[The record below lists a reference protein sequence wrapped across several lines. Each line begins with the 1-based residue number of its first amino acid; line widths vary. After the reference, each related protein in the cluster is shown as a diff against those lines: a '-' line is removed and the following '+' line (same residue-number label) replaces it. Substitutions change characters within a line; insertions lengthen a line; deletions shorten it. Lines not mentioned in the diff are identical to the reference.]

1 MAEQRHHALQIR
13 RIRGRWAAEIECA
26 RGALYPSK
34 MRIRS
39 LIAITC
45 CVIGASSMLLQAH
58 RTAHSDSRLYLG
70 IAAILLVAG
79 ALLALRPLWAGLAG
93 RGLVWTTL
101 AMMTLLDSAGRP
113 AWTFTATALAMC
125 GALLAAGRDAV
136 DRPAA
141 AFQPNHHRGPLT
153 LALVLGFADVATLSV
168 WAILAFS
175 SGDRSAMAFT
185 GIAVAIAVSLVGL
198 YRLYTWGFLLNL
210 GVNLAVVILM
220 LRNVFSLD
228 IVGLVFIVPAAAQIL
243 LALPVLVAI
252 IRRRPLTVP
261 RLLTRLGAL
270 VPATA
275 VAIMAGLNVQCWF
288 GEPVLRAL
296 VRFWMSHR

>member
-1 MAEQRHHALQIR
+1 
-13 RIRGRWAAEIECA
+13 
-26 RGALYPSK
+26 

-39 LIAITC
+39 VLAITC

-58 RTAHSDSRLYLG
+58 RTPYVDDRLYLG
-70 IAAILLVAG
+70 IAAIALVAG

-125 GALLAAGRDAV
+125 GALLAAGRDAH

-153 LALVLGFADVATLSV
+153 LALVLGFADVATLSA

-175 SGDRSAMAFT
+175 SGDRGAMVFAAAFT

-220 LRNVFSLD
+220 LCNVFSLD

-243 LALPVLVAI
+243 IALPVLVAI

-296 VRFWMSHR
+296 VRWWMSHH